1 MKYELILQTAT
12 CDSFSTFPHTREGL
26 TAAFERLDRE
36 RLKEGFQCA
45 KIVSDRDGDVF
56 VLDHNFVS
64 A

>member
-12 CDSFSTFPHTREGL
+12 CDSFSTFAHTREGL

-36 RLKEGFQCA
+36 RLKVGFQSA
-45 KIVSDRDGDVF
+45 KIVSDRDGVVF

-64 A
+64 S